1 MKYLVTIESS
11 ATKKYQF
18 NSDMEE
24 DVFELWAMANLER
37 FDTITNPITEREKH
51 EMKMIEVAY
60 SQIEEWSKAEAY
72 KKLKHYLVE
81 ITSNDEPLEL
91 LKMLK
96 PEE

>member
-1 MKYLVTIESS
+1 MKYLVTVDSS

-37 FDTITNPITEREKH
+37 FDTMTNPITEREKH
-51 EMKMIEVAY
+51 EMKVIEVAY
-60 SQIEEWSKAEAY
+60 PQIEDWSKTEVY
-72 KKLKHYLVE
+72 QELFNYIE
-81 ITSNDEPLEL
+81 ETTSNLEPLRM